1 MKHSADGRR
10 QQGTI
15 RMLLKNCLALL
26 VKEKYPQVITD
37 VMLFLFSLTVLKVI
51 TQTVLVKKIYERCY
65 VTLY

>member
-26 VKEKYPQVITD
+26 LKEKYPQVIPG
-37 VMLFLFSLTVLKVI
+37 VMLFLFSLIVLKVV
-51 TQTVLVKKIYERCY
+51 TQTVLVKRSHERCY
-65 VTLY
+65 VKLC